1 MRCLLALS
9 ALFCSVA
16 AAESPARTV
25 TVLVSGGRVPG
36 GVLRAMEQEAQSDLA
51 PSGLKLS
58 WVSNQDLQR
67 SGVNGTLTILRVR
80 GECRPGALVHND
92 SVRAANG
99 DSVLGQTHI
108 VDGKVL
114 PIADIL
120 CDSVQNLVG
129 RDLKTA
135 PPGARDQLLGR
146 ALGRV
151 AAHELYHILA
161 GTTDHARRGLSRPE
175 QRSNELLAPEDSF
188 SPQSE
193 QRIADSVGSDSGD
206 STAAGR

>member
-16 AAESPARTV
+16 VAEAPTV
-25 TVLVSGGRVPG
+25 TVLVSGGRVPAL
-36 GVLRAMEQEAQSDLA
+36 VLRAMEKEAQSDLA

-58 WVSNQDLQR
+58 WVSNRDLPG
-67 SGVNGTLTILRVR
+67 SGVYGTLTILRIR
-80 GECRPGALVHND
+80 GECRPDAPDHND

-99 DSVLGQTHI
+99 DPVLGQTHI
-108 VDGKVL
+108 ADGKVL

-120 CDSVQNLVG
+120 CDSVQKLVG
-129 RDLKTA
+129 PDLKTA
-135 PPGARDQLLGR
+135 LPGDREQLFGR

-161 GTTDHARRGLSRPE
+161 GTTEHAHRGLSRPE
-175 QRSNELLAPEDSF
+175 QSSSELLAPEDSF
-188 SPQSE
+188 SPQAE
-193 QRIADSVGSDSGD
+193 QRIADSVGSDSDD
-206 STAAGR
+206 STATGR